1 MPERVESESR
11 KLLGRLRT
19 ALAEDSAGQA
29 RLDKIVALIAGS
41 MQTEVCSIY
50 LFRDAETLELCATE
64 GLQAEAVHKTR
75 LRLGEGLVGRV
86 ARLGQI
92 VNTADAPSSKGFRYM
107 PETGEERFSSFCG
120 VPIQRL
126 GDALGVLVV
135 QSRDAR
141 EFTPDE
147 VYALEVVA
155 MVIAEMTELGAFQ
168 GEGAALSARHS
179 QPVMFRGSIAQ
190 EGASAGHIY
199 LHEPRVVVTNPIS
212 DDPDKELERLRDAVE
227 TLRSAVD
234 DMLAQTGSANADQK
248 EVFEA
253 YRMFAHSR
261 SWMRRMEAD
270 VENGLSAEAAVE
282 KEQSVARSRLTKAGD
297 AYMRERLND
306 LDDLSN
312 RLLRILTGQ
321 GADTG
326 AEMPE
331 NPILVARNIGPGEL
345 LEYGKTLRGIILEE
359 GSVGSHATIVARAWA
374 IPLVINAKGITTE
387 ALNGD
392 PVLVDGEQGIVH
404 LRPDDTVKAAF
415 ADKIAMQ
422 TRATERYASIR
433 DLPATTLCGET
444 ITLQMN
450 AGLMADLPS
459 LEGSGAEGVGLF
471 RTELQFLI
479 RNQMPKR
486 AELSA
491 LYGRVIDAAKGK
503 PVVFRTL
510 DIGSDK
516 VLTYMK
522 PNDEPNPAMGWR
534 AIRVGLDKP
543 GILRMQLQA
552 LIRASKGGP
561 LAVMFPFITLRSE
574 FRLAKQEL
582 TNFISVGGNDLK
594 QFFYAADRE
603 NERVRSRYDTLNVS
617 FLSYLEHVV
626 KRCAVSHTPLS
637 FCGEDAGRP
646 LEALCLAAIGFRS
659 LSMRPASVG
668 PIKHLLRRVNLVE
681 AKAVI
686 DAARDD
692 GEQSVRDAVKGWL
705 ATQVGYLIA
714 GIAISPILSFGGVDV
729 ISIQHFAEF
738 GVVMMLFLVGLELEP
753 KLLWQMRMRLLGL
766 GGLQVCLTT
775 LAVMAISMAFGLTWS
790 IALAVGLVLALSS
803 TAIVLQ
809 TLNEKGLMKSDG
821 GQGSF
826 SVLLFQ
832 DIAVIPMLALIPLL
846 AMPELMDVAVDTSHG
861 AEVAADAHGDTHGD
875 DTHSGDDHGSGMS
888 LVDGLSGWQTALV
901 TLGAIGAVIVGGAY
915 LTGPIFRFIAGA
927 KLRELFTAA
936 ALMMVVG
943 IALLMSLVGL
953 SPALGTFLAGV
964 VLANSEYRHEL
975 ESDIDPF
982 KGLLLGLFFMTVG
995 AGIDFGLLFD
1005 NFGSI
1010 LGLTLGLMALKTF
1023 ILLIIAYAFK
1033 LKGSDK
1039 WLFALGLAQAGEFG
1053 FVLLSFT
1060 VANSVIPTALV
1071 SRTNLPKRAIS

>member
-29 RLDKIVALIAGS
+29 RLDRIVQLIATS

-64 GLQAEAVHKTR
+64 GLQAAAVHKTR

-120 VPIQRL
+120 IPIQRL

-155 MVIAEMTELGAFQ
+155 MVIAEMTELGAFL
-168 GEGAALSARHS
+168 GDGAALSARHS
-179 QPVMFRGSIAQ
+179 RPLMFRGSIAQ
-190 EGASAGHIY
+190 EGASAGQVY

-212 DDPDKELERLRDAVE
+212 EDPDGELIRLRDAVD
-227 TLRSAVD
+227 TLRDAVD
-234 DMLAQTGSANADQK
+234 DMVKQTGSASSDQK

-253 YRMFAHSR
+253 YRMFANSR

-282 KEQSVARSRLTKAGD
+282 KEQSAARSRLTKAGD
-297 AYMRERLND
+297 AYMRERLHD

-331 NPILVARNIGPGEL
+331 NPILIARNIGPGEL
-345 LEYGKTLRGIILEE
+345 LEYGKGLRGIILEE

-392 PVLVDGEQGIVH
+392 AILVDGEQGIVH
-404 LRPDDTVKAAF
+404 LRPDDTVQTAF

-422 TRATERYASIR
+422 TRATERYTSIR
-433 DLPATTLCGET
+433 DLPATTQCGTT
-444 ITLQMN
+444 ISLQMN

-459 LEGSGAEGVGLF
+459 LAGSGAEGVGLF

-479 RNQMPKR
+479 RNQMPRR

-491 LYGRVIDAAKGK
+491 LYGRVLEAANNK

-543 GILRMQLQA
+543 GVLRMQLQA
-552 LIRASKGGP
+552 LIRAANGGP
-561 LAVMFPFITLRSE
+561 LTVMFPFITLRGE
-574 FRLAKQEL
+574 FRKAKQEL
-582 TNFISVGGNDLK
+582 TKVIARESRLGNPLPSDIKVGAMLETPSLAYAPDNFFEEVDFISVGGNDLK

-603 NERVRSRYDTLNVS
+603 NERVRQRYDTLNIS
-617 FLSYLEHVV
+617 FLTFLEHVV
-626 KRCAVSHTPLS
+626 KRCAAAGTPLS

-646 LEALCLAAIGFRS
+646 LEALCLAAIGFRT

-668 PIKHLLRRVNLVE
+668 PVKHLLRQVDLTQARG
-681 AKAVI
+681 VI
-686 DAARDD
+686 EETRKN
-692 GEQSVRDAVKGWL
+692 GETLVRDTMKAWL
-705 ATQVGYLIA
+705 A
-714 GIAISPILSFGGVDV
+714 S
-729 ISIQHFAEF
+729 
-738 GVVMMLFLVGLELEP
+738 
-753 KLLWQMRMRLLGL
+753 
-766 GGLQVCLTT
+766 
-775 LAVMAISMAFGLTWS
+775 
-790 IALAVGLVLALSS
+790 
-803 TAIVLQ
+803 
-809 TLNEKGLMKSDG
+809 
-821 GQGSF
+821 
-826 SVLLFQ
+826 
-832 DIAVIPMLALIPLL
+832 
-846 AMPELMDVAVDTSHG
+846 
-861 AEVAADAHGDTHGD
+861 
-875 DTHSGDDHGSGMS
+875 
-888 LVDGLSGWQTALV
+888 
-901 TLGAIGAVIVGGAY
+901 
-915 LTGPIFRFIAGA
+915 
-927 KLRELFTAA
+927 
-936 ALMMVVG
+936 
-943 IALLMSLVGL
+943 
-953 SPALGTFLAGV
+953 
-964 VLANSEYRHEL
+964 
-975 ESDIDPF
+975 
-982 KGLLLGLFFMTVG
+982 
-995 AGIDFGLLFD
+995 
-1005 NFGSI
+1005 
-1010 LGLTLGLMALKTF
+1010 
-1023 ILLIIAYAFK
+1023 
-1033 LKGSDK
+1033 
-1039 WLFALGLAQAGEFG
+1039 QA
-1053 FVLLSFT
+1053 
-1060 VANSVIPTALV
+1060 
-1071 SRTNLPKRAIS
+1071 